1 MVIAIDGPAGAG
13 KSTVAKKLADM
24 LGIHYLDTGAM
35 YRAFTLHVLKNH
47 LNFDDLEKIK
57 ELLKTFELDISG
69 DTVRIGNVSVNGEI
83 RNEEVTSRVS
93 YISSLD
99 FVRKKMVDL
108 QREIGKN
115 RDIVAEGRDIG
126 TVVFPH
132 TKLKFYL
139 DATVEERAQRRIK
152 DEKNQGQTNDVAKMM
167 ERIEKRDAYDS
178 SRKISPLKKA
188 DDAFYIDSTHMTV
201 DEVCAY
207 IIGKIREQ
215 KQE

>member
-13 KSTVAKKLADM
+13 KSTVAKKLADK

-35 YRAFTLHVLKNH
+35 YRAFTLHVLKNY
-47 LNFDDLEKIK
+47 LNFDNLEKIK

-69 DTVRIGNVSVNGEI
+69 DTVRIGNVSVNREI

-126 TVVFPH
+126 TVVFPY
-132 TKLKFYL
+132 TKFKFYL

-152 DEKNQGQTNDVAKMM
+152 DEKNQGQTDDVAKMM

-201 DEVCAY
+201 DEVCEY
-207 IIGKIREQ
+207 IIGKFREQ
-215 KQE
+215 RQE